1 MSSCRTSAGSSSG
14 VPGRGGEVGDR
25 HRPAGHPRRR
35 GDRRRCAVAGPVGAA
50 RHSDAGRRRGSAVGC
65 ARRLQRV
72 TTRVVSAALV
82 GHASDQAIGVGPGST
97 PAPDLTDRSWAP
109 HPREGS
115 GDSRVTPRPRDRRQ
129 PCQPAP
135 RPATTNTFR
144 RFRPPPDKLTRPG
157 SAADRSCPDRDHPA
171 SRSQP
176 ASAAS
181 RRDRVSTA
189 KLRSQLRGGTAGHLA
204 TSWSG
209 TTVASCTAPTT
220 RRGHWGPGHAPGP
233 VPPLLSVAGGGTV
246 GVLGVEAGEV
256 CARNIQAELRSE
268 FSPDAVGGVATVR
281 RLARRRRS
289 HRRVLPEPPGESGDP
304 CAGSP

>member
-1 MSSCRTSAGSSSG
+1 MGTRNAHARSPRRWSGIATNAASLSRHAGGLRCVQGCDQAQALTHAEHAWRMSSCRTSAGSSSG

-115 GDSRVTPRPRDRRQ
+115 GDSRVTPRPRDRRN
-129 PCQPAP
+129 P
-135 RPATTNTFR
+135 
-144 RFRPPPDKLTRPG
+144 
-157 SAADRSCPDRDHPA
+157 
-171 SRSQP
+171 SQP
-176 ASAAS
+176 PGQPPRTLTGDSDL
-181 RRDRVSTA
+181 RR
-189 KLRSQLRGGTAGHLA
+189 
-204 TSWSG
+204 TS
-209 TTVASCTAPTT
+209 
-220 RRGHWGPGHAPGP
+220 
-233 VPPLLSVAGGGTV
+233 
-246 GVLGVEAGEV
+246 
-256 CARNIQAELRSE
+256 
-268 FSPDAVGGVATVR
+268 
-281 RLARRRRS
+281 
-289 HRRVLPEPPGESGDP
+289 
-304 CAGSP
+304 